1 MIMRCRWGAALMML
15 LLAVSGVRAQDF
27 AINDAKG
34 TPVSVHTV
42 QSGGSWESG
51 KQEGFYRVVVV
62 AGGFE
67 HVIARLYVQWIATD
81 QDEREYKLV
90 RTVEVKDVGVASVI
104 SAVPKFST
112 GGPWSMALTIS
123 RRDGKQEKRAMTVQ
137 PDGRYSFK

>member
-1 MIMRCRWGAALMML
+1 MDIYHRLCAAFAFL
-15 LLAVSGVRAQDF
+15 LLSAFGTHAQDF

-34 TPVSVHTV
+34 TPVSIHTV
-42 QSGGSWESG
+42 QTGGSWESG

-104 SAVPKFST
+104 SVAPKFST
-112 GGPWSMALTIS
+112 GGPWTMALTIS
-123 RRDGKQEKRAMTVQ
+123 RRDGKQERRTMTVQ

>member
-1 MIMRCRWGAALMML
+1 MSICHRVCAVIAFL
-15 LLAVSGVRAQDF
+15 LLALSGANAQDF

-34 TPVSVHTV
+34 TPVSIHTV
-42 QSGGSWESG
+42 QTGGSWESG

-90 RTVEVKDVGVASVI
+90 RTVEVKDVGVASTI
-104 SAVPKFST
+104 SVAPKFST
-112 GGPWSMALTIS
+112 TGPWTMALTIG
-123 RRDGKQEKRAMTVQ
+123 RRDGKQEKRTMIVQ
-137 PDGRYSFK
+137 PDGRYAFK

>member
-1 MIMRCRWGAALMML
+1 MTIRRWGAAFALL
-15 LLAVSGVRAQDF
+15 LLATSGASAQDF

-34 TPVSVHTV
+34 TPVSIHTV

-90 RTVEVKDVGVASVI
+90 RTVDVKDVGVASTIVV
-104 SAVPKFST
+104 SPKFSA
-112 GGPWSMALTIS
+112 GGPWTLGLTIG
-123 RRDGKQEKRAMTVQ
+123 RRDGKQEKRTMTVQ